1 MRPSDITE
9 KIQQLETVYADRL
22 ANNADHKELRPIW
35 KQIQDLRTQ
44 VLLIES
50 FEATFKSP
58 LLAIS

>member
-1 MRPSDITE
+1 MRLTDITD
-9 KIQQLETVYADRL
+9 KIQQLETLYADRL

-50 FEATFKSP
+50 FEAIFKSP
-58 LLAIS
+58 LATIS